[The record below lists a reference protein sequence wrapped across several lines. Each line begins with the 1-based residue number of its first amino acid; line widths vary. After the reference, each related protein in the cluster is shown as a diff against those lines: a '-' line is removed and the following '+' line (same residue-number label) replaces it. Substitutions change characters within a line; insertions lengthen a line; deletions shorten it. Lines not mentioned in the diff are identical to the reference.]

1 VGRATR
7 ESGDVARAQ
16 ETVGAIDQQIQALN
30 AELQNELAAIDSS
43 FDPQTVEL
51 ETVTVR
57 PKKANI
63 IVRLVGI
70 GWQPN

>member
-1 VGRATR
+1 LA
-7 ESGDVARAQ
+7 
-16 ETVGAIDQQIQALN
+16 VGAIDQKIQDLN
-30 AELQNELAAIDSS
+30 TELENELAAIDSS

-63 IVRLVGI
+63 SVRLVAI
-70 GWQPN
+70 GWQPS